1 MNLDMTVVIEYLPF
15 LIPLI
20 LLQIGLAV
28 FSLVHIL
35 KNPHYRFGNQMTWI
49 LVVLIFQFVGPAI
62 YFAFGKGEK

>member
-1 MNLDMTVVIEYLPF
+1 MNLEMDVVIEYLPF

-28 FSLVHIL
+28 FSLVHVL

-49 LVVLIFQFVGPAI
+49 IIVLFLQFVGPAI
-62 YFAFGKGEK
+62 YFALGKGEK